1 VIYADYT
8 PTIPG
13 ANDTAGSISPEQLP
27 TLGGAYHN
35 QLKEGATEIL
45 HSPYGPLYAH
55 WNYGK
60 GIVGSFM
67 CDLNGTWSADF
78 LNAEAG
84 ATIINNIISHLANER
99 IPDDS
104 ASPVVG
110 NQVGDLCPSVQLSVL
125 TGDGVSAR
133 TIDPSALG
141 KITIIY
147 FWGAWCG
154 PCKAELPFFDEVAS
168 MFPDQVDVIA
178 IHSIVSASDGS
189 ECITKNYPN
198 SKIIFAVDNKCDET
212 DIPGIRGE
220 FFLALGFHDIY
231 PATVILDE
239 NGMIIYSGCK
249 NFHSVEDL
257 LAELPNSLLE
267 DTQANKHNPSTAT
280 VSTPG
285 NNDIAGS
292 FMCDLNGTWSAD
304 FIASEEGAEIIN
316 RIIFSLANPPEET
329 E

>member
-1 VIYADYT
+1 
-8 PTIPG
+8 
-13 ANDTAGSISPEQLP
+13 
-27 TLGGAYHN
+27 
-35 QLKEGATEIL
+35 
-45 HSPYGPLYAH
+45 
-55 WNYGK
+55 
-60 GIVGSFM
+60 
-67 CDLNGTWSADF
+67 
-78 LNAEAG
+78 
-84 ATIINNIISHLANER
+84 LANER

-220 FFLALGFHDIY
+220 FFLTLGFHDIY

-267 DTQANKHNPSTAT
+267 DTQANKRNPSTAT

-304 FIASEEGAEIIN
+304 FIAFEEGAEIIN